1 MQFGLI
7 FELSVPRPFAPGVE
21 QAVFHNAIEQA
32 RFAESLGF
40 SHAWCVEHHFLEE
53 YSHSSCP
60 EMFLAACAMVT
71 SRLRLGFG
79 IATCVPEMSHPAR
92 LAERCAFLDV
102 LSNGRAEFGTG
113 RSSTWTELGGFG
125 ARPETTKRTW
135 DEFVHAIPR
144 MWTQERFSYKGHS
157 FSMPE
162 RAILPKPV
170 QKPHPPM
177 WLAVT
182 APGTE
187 LDAAQ
192 RGLGCLTLSYGNVSK
207 NAKRFDAYRKLIR
220 GCTPVG
226 AFANEKVAAANWLYC
241 HEDRKIAGRRGEALV
256 QAFSSMAAQTLEI
269 SQAFPASN
277 YSALG
282 LLGRLRADPD
292 MSADKALPDGLCIGD
307 PSEIVATI
315 KDWESAGL
323 DLLLFMVNA
332 REVLAQSE
340 VLASLDLFGREVM
353 PHFAPGAETTSAFRE
368 RIAHVA

>member
-7 FELSVPRPFAPGVE
+7 FELSVPRPFSPGVE
-21 QAVFHNAIEQA
+21 QSVFHNSIEQV
-32 RFAESLGF
+32 RLAEKLGF

-71 SRLRLGFG
+71 TTMRLGFG
-79 IATCVPEMSHPAR
+79 IATCIPEMTHPAR
-92 LAERCAFLDV
+92 LAERGAFLDV

-125 ARPETTKRTW
+125 AAPETTKRTW
-135 DEFVHAIPR
+135 DEYVRAIPQ
-144 MWTQERFSYKGHS
+144 MWMQDRFSYKGQG

-162 RAILPKPV
+162 RAVLPKPV

-187 LDAAQ
+187 LDAAE

-207 NAKRFDAYRKLIR
+207 NAKRFETYRKLIR
-220 GCTPVG
+220 TCEPVG
-226 AFANEKVAAANWLYC
+226 AFANEQIAAANWLYC
-241 HEDRKIAGRRGEALV
+241 HEDSRTAAKKGEAMV
-256 QAFSSMAAQTLEI
+256 QSFSSMAAQTLEI
-269 SQAFPASN
+269 SQAFPSSN
-277 YSALG
+277 YGALG

-292 MSADKALPDGLCIGD
+292 KAGDKALPDGLCIGN
-307 PSEIVATI
+307 PAEIVNTV
-315 KDWESAGL
+315 KEWESAGL

-332 REVLAQSE
+332 REVVPQSE
-340 VLASLDLFGREVM
+340 VLASLELFSREVM
-353 PHFAPGAETTSAFRE
+353 PHFSARPSIVAPYRE
-368 RIAHVA
+368 RAVHVA